1 MPLSLLPHPLTT
13 ARPAEGF
20 TKLVAAGGGR
30 EEGALLRGGPGVV
43 VIAQARGGQGRAVGL
58 GAGALHAAPP
68 RLAPPPPMP
77 LPRLLPA
84 MAATDL
90 RRRRRRHLL

>member
-1 MPLSLLPHPLTT
+1 VPLSLLPHPLTT

-20 TKLVAAGGGR
+20 TKSVAAGGGR
-30 EEGALLRGGPGVV
+30 EEGAPLRVGPGVV

-58 GAGALHAAPP
+58 GAGALRAAPP
-68 RLAPPPPMP
+68 RRAPPPPLP

-84 MAATDL
+84 VAAADL
-90 RRRRRRHLL
+90 RRRRRHHLL

>member
-20 TKLVAAGGGR
+20 TKSVATGGGR
-30 EEGALLRGGPGVV
+30 EEGAPLRGGPGVV

-58 GAGALHAAPP
+58 GAEALRAAPP
-68 RLAPPPPMP
+68 RRAPPLP

-84 MAATDL
+84 VAAADL
-90 RRRRRRHLL
+90 RRRHRRHLL